1 MTYKIESPVATQ
13 RRWMFEDF
21 DDGYNPQLPERD
33 GPVTPTYVK
42 VSSDNFRDFVGMS
55 DDLRTKALSCQKKR
69 TDSSSARIQRKR
81 SILDS
86 VKGILLDA
94 DHDANENISSPVRCY
109 KSDGDLPIVGGA
121 PPRQRFGRRGS
132 CTKYSL
138 EADLSSRRE
147 EEKEDVPYPSS
158 PNGYNNSTFS
168 PTRTFKPSQPMTI
181 DMLPVPRR
189 MNKPRSDFPTSFGT
203 RSATNSPVSGG
214 HTRRMPNLCL
224 TDTVV
229 KQGYLAKKTR
239 ESPTSR
245 RNSCVGTT
253 INQNTTT
260 KQTISSMLP
269 SAPFANN
276 SNHSKVRMADNSDH
290 SRRRMTDNS
299 DHSRNPVEREQP
311 AKSSNHD
318 KSTTSSKQSR
328 GGAPKLGMLLKR
340 LNITRQDSDRS
351 FADEEEDDAIS
362 CSRSVDRTSARHRV
376 PRRNSIT
383 ATTMFQQ
390 PEDTSSNQEFES
402 PSNKNGKYARRTF
415 GGVAAARR
423 PSDLSVDDSP
433 GNSSRRPSY
442 TSAGPEPSSPRP
454 GRRQETASPR
464 PGKRQES
471 ASPRPGKRQESASPR
486 PGRRNW
492 RPSLNKREKSTNSI
506 NTVPSPVR
514 PPRTPVCHGVPRTP
528 RRSSITNG
536 GGCQRRQEIVGLPG
550 PPPMARRPSHC

>member
-21 DDGYNPQLPERD
+21 DDGYNPQLPEHD
-33 GPVTPTYVK
+33 GPVTPTYAK

-86 VKGILLDA
+86 VKGILLDT
-94 DHDANENISSPVRCY
+94 DHDANENVSSPVRYY
-109 KSDGDLPIVGGA
+109 KSDGDLPNVGGA

-138 EADLSSRRE
+138 EADVSSRRE
-147 EEKEDVPYPSS
+147 EEKEDAPYPSS
-158 PNGYNNSTFS
+158 PNRYNNATFS

-181 DMLPVPRR
+181 DMLPVPRK
-189 MNKPRSDFPTSFGT
+189 MNKPRSDFPTGLGT
-203 RSATNSPVSGG
+203 RSATSSPVSGG
-214 HTRRMPNLCL
+214 HTRRMPNVCL

-253 INQNTTT
+253 INQNNT

-276 SNHSKVRMADNSDH
+276 SNHSKVRMTDNSDH

-351 FADEEEDDAIS
+351 FADEEEEDAMS
-362 CSRSVDRTSARHRV
+362 CSRSVDHTSARHRV

-390 PEDTSSNQEFES
+390 PEDTSASQEIES
-402 PSNKNGKYARRTF
+402 PTNKNGKFARRPF
-415 GGVAAARR
+415 GGGAARR
-423 PSDLSVDDSP
+423 PSDTTSVNDSP

-442 TSAGPEPSSPRP
+442 SSSGPEPSSPRP
-454 GRRQETASPR
+454 GRR
-464 PGKRQES
+464 S
-471 ASPRPGKRQESASPR
+471 ASPRPGKRQESSSPR

-506 NTVPSPVR
+506 NTVPSPDR

-528 RRSSITNG
+528 RRSSITSG
-536 GGCQRRQEIVGLPG
+536 SGCQRRQEIVGLPG
-550 PPPMARRPSHC
+550 PPPMARRPSRC